1 MMVHICMGGNLI
13 FLVERYDLM
22 KYGGKNAFSR
32 PVPYLDLE
40 QCERNDFL
48 FRLGSLFPP
57 LKMQLSPKKMLSK
70 SLILD

>member
-1 MMVHICMGGNLI
+1 MMVHNFMGGNLI

-48 FRLGSLFPP
+48 FRLGTMFC
-57 LKMQLSPKKMLSK
+57 
-70 SLILD
+70 